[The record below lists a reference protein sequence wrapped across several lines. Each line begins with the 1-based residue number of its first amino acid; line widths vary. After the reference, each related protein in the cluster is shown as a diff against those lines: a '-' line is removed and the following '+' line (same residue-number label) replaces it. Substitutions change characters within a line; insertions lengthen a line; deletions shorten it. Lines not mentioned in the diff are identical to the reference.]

1 METPKAQVFFYGSFI
16 NRDVLAKG
24 GLIVDRF
31 EIVRAWGF
39 DIRIQTLATLVRSE
53 RHCVYG
59 ILVTATPG
67 QLQRLYGQD
76 WLGQAYVPE
85 AIVVE
90 TPDGRLVPTLC
101 YIAHGLPPARP
112 APDYVDW
119 IVNAAREAGFPPW
132 YIERLKRAGSR

>member
-16 NRDVLAKG
+16 NRDVLARG

-31 EIVRAWGF
+31 ETVKAWGF

-59 ILVTATPG
+59 ILVTATPE

-90 TPDGRLVPTLC
+90 TQEGRLVPTLC
-101 YIAHGLPPARP
+101 YIAHELPPARP
-112 APDYVDW
+112 APDYIEW
-119 IVNAAREAGFPPW
+119 IVSAARQARFPEW
-132 YIERLKRAGSR
+132 YIERLKGAASA